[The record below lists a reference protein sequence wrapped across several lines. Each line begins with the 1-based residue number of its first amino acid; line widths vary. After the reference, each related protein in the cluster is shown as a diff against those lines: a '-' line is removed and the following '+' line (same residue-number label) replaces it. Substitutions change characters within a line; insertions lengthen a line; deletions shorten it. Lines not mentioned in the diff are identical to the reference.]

1 MSDVKYMI
9 SSSCCLVIDL
19 KPFVSIA
26 SAAAIADVSI
36 TSTEFSSF
44 NKVGTWL
51 SCWLKE
57 FDHQLKFGHVH
68 DQIWV

>member
-44 NKVGTWL
+44 NKVGT
-51 SCWLKE
+51 
-57 FDHQLKFGHVH
+57 
-68 DQIWV
+68 